1 MTTFRETRELEGATF
16 HRASLRG
23 ARFRHSDVSGVRM
36 RGVDADGLDLDS
48 HDLSY
53 GQHLWVNGVDVVP
66 FVEAELDRRMPGRSL
81 RHSETPEGLREAW
94 TAVRAAWHET
104 TANAPRDLVEVGVDD
119 EWCLAETLRHLVLA
133 TDAWLGKAILGR
145 AQPFHEIGVAFSG
158 AEEWGFDTSVLRAD
172 VPAYDEVLAV
182 RAERQAQVTAFLD
195 DVTRE
200 LLAEEREDPWG
211 GDWAPTVGDCL
222 RVILE
227 EEWAHLRYADRDL
240 AILEG

>member
-1 MTTFRETRELEGATF
+1 M
-16 HRASLRG
+16 
-23 ARFRHSDVSGVRM
+23 
-36 RGVDADGLDLDS
+36 
-48 HDLSY
+48 
-53 GQHLWVNGVDVVP
+53 
-66 FVEAELDRRMPGRSL
+66 
-81 RHSETPEGLREAW
+81 
-94 TAVRAAWHET
+94 
-104 TANAPRDLVEVGVDD
+104 
-119 EWCLAETLRHLVLA
+119 
-133 TDAWLGKAILGR
+133 
-145 AQPFHEIGVAFSG
+145 
-158 AEEWGFDTSVLRAD
+158 GFDTSVLRAD